1 LERILRKIEKF
12 CGTFGFSAEDL
23 DFLQKIG
30 KFCGTTE
37 SSVEQGK
44 LLRITPSDVY
54 KKPASLEAVTG
65 FGKLNTL
72 LKESIPVLSKSD
84 SWIKKLAD
92 QHRRSKT
99 LQEGS

>member
-37 SSVEQGK
+37 TSAEQRK
-44 LLRITPSDVY
+44 LLRITPWDVY
-54 KKPASLEAVTG
+54 KKPASLEATG

-92 QHRRSKT
+92 QHPRSKT
-99 LQEGS
+99 LQGPR